1 MPIPI
6 RILIVEDSE
15 EDAELL
21 VAKLRREEF
30 DPQWDRVETEE
41 TYLQKLNPDLDIII
55 SDFTMPCFDGMRAL
69 DLMRSRGYDIP
80 FIIVSGTLGEER
92 AVEALK
98 HGALDY
104 LIKGRT
110 ERLGSAIS
118 RALEQS
124 QSRRRQTQD
133 ARAIEEGERKF
144 RTLFDAAHDAVYILE
159 NGVFVDCN
167 AKGQFMYGR
176 TWEQIVGHS
185 PDEFAPPVQPDGRDS
200 REKAIEIVTLALA
213 GESQLF
219 EWATVHLDGSI
230 VLSEV
235 SLNRVELAGRVQLMA
250 ISRDITERR
259 RAEEQILEQAELL
272 DKATD
277 AIVVCDLHGKILFWN
292 MGAERMYGWSREEM
306 LGQNLGDNLYLNP
319 AAFTEIIDTVL
330 VHGEASGEVEHTT
343 RDNQGLV
350 ADARWTLLYDKYN
363 APKSVLAI
371 HTDVTEKRTIESHLM
386 RAQRMES
393 IGTLA
398 GGIAHDL
405 NNILTPILTSIE
417 ILKLETETDGRA
429 RKVLDTIE
437 RSSRRGADIVRQV
450 LSFARGIQGKRVEIQ
465 PKRLLSDIGTLITD
479 TFPKNIRLQLSLPK
493 SEWPILGDPTLLH
506 QVLLNLSVNARD
518 AMPQGGTLAIGA
530 DNVVVD
536 EKTARSYERG
546 KPGRY
551 VVISVADTGDG
562 IPAAIREKIF
572 EPFFTTKE
580 VGKGTGLG
588 LSTVLTIV
596 KSHHGFL
603 DVQGNGDGG
612 TIFKVFLPTIEA
624 ATPKAPE
631 SEVLPNMPRGNGET
645 ILIVDDE
652 PSILAITGDT
662 LETFGY
668 RVLEARN
675 GAEALAIYQQHQDE
689 IAVVLT
695 DLTMPILDG
704 SATIRELVKLN
715 PAIKIIASSGFKTG
729 QTGPIFLPTP
739 KRLFLAKPYTAE
751 SLLKTVRKILDQPE
765 VLAPRS

>member
-1 MPIPI
+1 MATPI
-6 RILIVEDSE
+6 RLLIVEDSE

-21 VAKLRREEF
+21 VAKLRREQF
-30 DPQWDRVETEE
+30 DPHWERVETEE
-41 TYLQKLNPDLDIII
+41 AYLQRLSPELDIII

-98 HGALDY
+98 RGALDY

-110 ERLGSAIS
+110 ERLGSAVS
-118 RALEQS
+118 RALELS
-124 QSRRRQTQD
+124 RSRRRQTQD
-133 ARAIEEGERKF
+133 ARSIEEGERKF
-144 RTLFDAAHDAVYILE
+144 RTLFDAAHDAIYILE
-159 NGVFVDCN
+159 NGLFVDCN
-167 AKGQFMYGR
+167 ARGQFMYGR
-176 TWEQIVGHS
+176 TWDQIVGHS
-185 PDEFAPPVQPDGRDS
+185 PDEFAPELQPDGRPS
-200 REKAIEIVTLALA
+200 REKAIEIVTHAMG
-213 GESQLF
+213 GESQTF
-219 EWATVHLDGSI
+219 EWATVHRDGSI

-292 MGAERMYGWSREEM
+292 KGAERMYGWPREEII
-306 LGQNLGDNLYLNP
+306 GRNLSENLYRKQ
-319 AAFTEIIDTVL
+319 ATFMEIIDAVIAN
-330 VHGEASGEVEHTT
+330 GEASGEVDFTT
-343 RDNQGLV
+343 LEDRELT
-350 ADARWTLLYDKYN
+350 ADVRWTLLCDKYN
-363 APKSVLAI
+363 APRAVLAI
-371 HTDVTEKRTIESHLM
+371 HTDVTEKRMIESQLM

-417 ILKLETETDGRA
+417 ILKLTETEDRA
-429 RKVLDTIE
+429 RKVLETIE
-437 RSSRRGADIVRQV
+437 RSARRGADIVRQV

-479 TFPKNIRLQLSLPK
+479 TFPKHISLQMALRK
-493 SEWPILGDPTLLH
+493 SDWPILGDPTLLH

-518 AMPQGGTLAIGA
+518 AMPQGGLLTITA

-536 EKTARSYERG
+536 ERSAKAYDRG
-546 KPGRY
+546 KPGKY
-551 VVISVADTGDG
+551 VVISVGDSGDG
-562 IPAAIREKIF
+562 IPDKIRDKIF

-588 LSTVLTIV
+588 LATVLTIV
-596 KSHHGFL
+596 KSHNGFI
-603 DVQGNGDGG
+603 DVQRNGDSG
-612 TIFKVFLPTIEA
+612 TVFKVFLPTVE
-624 ATPKAPE
+624 TPHPKPPE
-631 SEVLPNMPRGNGET
+631 SESLSTMPRGNGET
-645 ILIVDDE
+645 ILVVDDE

-668 RVLEARN
+668 RVLEAHD
-675 GAEALAIYQQHQDE
+675 GAEALALYQKHQDE

-695 DLTMPILDG
+695 DLTMPIMDG
-704 SATIRELVKLN
+704 NSTIRELLRRN
-715 PAIKIIASSGFKTG
+715 PAVKIIASSGFKTG
-729 QTGPIFLPTP
+729 QTGPVYLPTP
-739 KRLFLAKPYTAE
+739 GRLFLAKPYTAE
-751 SLLKTVRKILDQPE
+751 SLLKTVRRILDEP
-765 VLAPRS
+765 ADTPHRA